1 MTQRMQE
8 VLKNP
13 PDASALMEASRS
25 FGNYD
30 LASSLADLID
40 NSISAGASN
49 ISIDFELGD
58 RASYIRIADDGVGMT
73 RIELIKAMRP
83 ASRSPLEERDAQD
96 LGRFGLGL
104 KTASFSQARSLTVV
118 TQRSGKAFSAS
129 WDLDKISDWEMTVSE
144 TDTPEELFLPNELFD
159 TVTEVVWR
167 KLDRVTEN
175 GKMSRDEFNRL
186 IVLSADQLSL
196 IFHRYMEPQRSP
208 KIKQISIFLNGEKL
222 SPHDPFKRKHPATQE
237 LDTEEIDISGSKVVF
252 TPFIL
257 PHFSKLPPN
266 EYEQLAG
273 EEGYIKNQGFYV
285 YRNRRLIIH
294 GTWFK
299 LFRHGELSK
308 LARVRVDIPNT
319 LDEQWRITVDKSDAQ
334 IPSVLK
340 RRLRDLTEKIGNQSS
355 RAFRQRGS
363 KINRNGI
370 TAVWQRTVSGGQIK
384 FGINEENRLIRNFE
398 QGLSKE
404 KRDSFRDVLSV
415 IASSFPIEAI
425 HTDYSDNPN
434 SLVQAETD
442 PEKILPI
449 AREFVRGMRGS
460 GIDQQSVIEVLK
472 ENEPFC
478 NFAELIIGSLTDEG
492 TLDV

>member
-1 MTQRMQE
+1 MQE

-30 LASSLADLID
+30 LAAALADLID
-40 NSISAGASN
+40 NSISAGAKT
-49 ISIDFELGD
+49 ISIDFELD
-58 RASYIRIADDGVGMT
+58 DSASYIRIADDGAGMS
-73 RIELIKAMRP
+73 RAELIQAMRP
-83 ASRSPLEERDAQD
+83 ASRSPLEERDPQD

-129 WDLDKISDWEMTVSE
+129 WDLDKISDWEMTVNE
-144 TDTPEELFLPNELFD
+144 TDNPKELFLENELFE

-175 GKMSRDEFNRL
+175 GILGRDEFNRL
-186 IVLSADQLSL
+186 IASSADQLSL

-208 KIKQISIFLNGEKL
+208 KFKQISIFLNGEKL
-222 SPHDPFKRKHPATQE
+222 TPHDPFKRKHPATQE

-257 PHFSKLPPN
+257 PHFSKLPTN

-363 KINRNGI
+363 RINRNGI

-384 FGINEENRLIRNFE
+384 FGINKENQLIKSFE

-404 KRDSFRDVLSV
+404 KQNNFRDLLSV
-415 IASSFPIEAI
+415 IASSFPIEAV
-425 HTDYSDNPN
+425 HSDYADNPN

-442 PEKILPI
+442 PEKILTV
-449 AREFVRGMRGS
+449 AREFVQGMIS
-460 GIDQQSVIEVLK
+460 TEIPQHAVIEVLK
-472 ENEPFC
+472 QHEPFC
-478 NFAELIIGSLTDEG
+478 NFAEMIVTSLKNEG
-492 TLDV
+492 ILDV